1 MSWNNNVVIDVS
13 ESEVKQL
20 RAFTSL
26 FCRQLCIES

>member
-1 MSWNNNVVIDVS
+1 MPWNNNVVIDVS

-26 FCRQLCIES
+26 FLQTTVH